1 MKELKEFKSTSPFIK
16 WFDELRSTD
25 VGSVGGK
32 NSSLGEMVTQL
43 AEYGIPVPPGF
54 ATTSEAYWAQIESGD
69 LKKVIVDE
77 TELLSKGEKSL
88 ADVGRTIR
96 TAVSSAPL

>member
-1 MKELKEFKSTSPFIK
+1 MKELKEYKSKSPFIK

-25 VGSVGGK
+25 VGTVGGK

-54 ATTSEAYWAQIESGD
+54 ATTSQAYWAQIDDGD
-69 LKKVIVDE
+69 LKKVITEE
-77 TELLSKGEKSL
+77 TELLRQKKKSL
-88 ADVGRTIR
+88 ADVGHAIR
-96 TAVSSAPL
+96 AAISSAPL

>member
-54 ATTSEAYWAQIESGD
+54 ATTPEAYWAQIDSGD
-69 LKKVIVDE
+69 LKQVIVDE
-77 TELLSKGEKSL
+77 TELLQKGEKSL
-88 ADVGRTIR
+88 ADVGHTIR
-96 TAVSSAPL
+96 SAVSSAPL